1 MSVSLLKLI
10 RAHIVC
16 IVSRMTDCAH
26 RVAYARCGTVTFTFI
41 LIATFHMSQKRIIRI
56 GLLGF
61 GVVGQGVWKNIE
73 KNRQA
78 LEFRLG
84 AQLDITE
91 VVVKNASKPRE
102 VAVPAE
108 CYSTDPTRVVDNP
121 EIDIVCEMMG
131 GTGEALE
138 LTRRALK
145 QGKVVV
151 TANKALVCEHGEE
164 LFKIAN
170 ENGGHYFYEA
180 SVAGGIPIIKT
191 IREALVA
198 NRFKLIFGILNGT
211 SNYILTR
218 MEREGLSF
226 EATLG
231 DARQLGYVE
240 ADEAL
245 DLDGI
250 DAAHK
255 AVILA
260 YLAHGKWVKLD
271 EIICEGIREVSGT
284 DIEIAGQLGYKIK
297 LLAVI
302 ARDFEANKLSVRLH
316 PALIAKSE
324 VIAGVDEVYNGVSV
338 TGDVVGTTV
347 LIGRGAG
354 QDATSSSVISDI
366 ADAVFMIQ
374 GAPKPVISEEDEEV
388 YRQLADGLELAVP
401 ADLAGRYYL
410 RVHVKDEE
418 GVLAKISNILAAH
431 HISFAT
437 VNQKELADGT
447 ALIMLTT
454 HESNETA
461 VAAAKAALT
470 AESVVVAAP
479 VSLRLFEPSY

>member
-1 MSVSLLKLI
+1 MSE
-10 RAHIVC
+10 
-16 IVSRMTDCAH
+16 
-26 RVAYARCGTVTFTFI
+26 
-41 LIATFHMSQKRIIRI
+41 KRTIRI

-78 LEFRLG
+78 LELRLG

-91 VVVKNASKPRE
+91 VVVKNLGRE
-102 VAVPAE
+102 RDVEVPAE
-108 CYSTDPTRVVDNP
+108 RISNVPARVVENP
-121 EIDIVCEMMG
+121 DVDIVCELMG
-131 GTGEALE
+131 GTDEALVH
-138 LTRRALK
+138 TRRALEL
-145 QGKVVV
+145 GKIVV
-151 TANKALVCEHGEE
+151 TANKALICEHGEE
-164 LFKIAN
+164 LFDIARRT
-170 ENGGHYFYEA
+170 GGHYFYEA

-226 EATLG
+226 DETLG
-231 DARQLGYVE
+231 DARKLGYVE

-260 YLAHGKWVKLD
+260 YLAHGKWVKLN
-271 EIICEGIREVSGT
+271 EIICEGIR
-284 DIEIAGQLGYKIK
+284 DITGQDIAIAGQLGYKIK

-302 ARDFEANKLSVRLH
+302 ARDFEADKLSVRLH
-316 PALIAKSE
+316 PALISKKE

-366 ADAVFMIQ
+366 ADAVFMLQ
-374 GAPKPVISEEDEEV
+374 GAPAPAICEEDEKI
-388 YRQLADGLELAVP
+388 YNQLAEGLELATP
-401 ADLAGRYYL
+401 GELSGRYYL
-410 RVHVKDEE
+410 RIHVKDQE
-418 GVLAKISNILAAH
+418 GVLAKISNILAEH

-437 VNQKELADGT
+437 VNQQELEDGS
-447 ALIMLTT
+447 ALIMVTT
-454 HESNETA
+454 HTSNE
-461 VAAAKAALT
+461 AAIADAKVTLAA
-470 AESVVVAAP
+470 EPVVLSAP
-479 VSLRLFEPSY
+479 VSFRIFDPSKV

>member
-1 MSVSLLKLI
+1 MSE
-10 RAHIVC
+10 
-16 IVSRMTDCAH
+16 
-26 RVAYARCGTVTFTFI
+26 
-41 LIATFHMSQKRIIRI
+41 KRIIRI

-73 KNRQA
+73 KNREA

-84 AQLDITE
+84 VRLEIVQ
-91 VVVKNASKPRE
+91 VVVKNAAKERAVS
-102 VAVPAE
+102 VPADS
-108 CYSTDPTRVVDNP
+108 YSTDPARVVDNP
-121 EIDIVCEMMG
+121 EIDIVCELMG
-131 GTGEALE
+131 GTDEALT
-138 LTRRALK
+138 LTRRALE
-145 QGKVVV
+145 QGKIVV
-151 TANKALVCEHGEE
+151 TANKALICEHGEE
-164 LFKIAN
+164 LFAVALEK
-170 ENGGHYFYEA
+170 GGHYFYEA

-191 IREALVA
+191 IREGLVA

-231 DARQLGYVE
+231 DARKLGYVE

-255 AVILA
+255 AVILTH
-260 YLAHGKWVKLD
+260 LAHGKWVSLD
-271 EIICEGIREVSGT
+271 QIICEGIREISAE
-284 DIEIAGQLGYKIK
+284 DIRMAGQLGYKIK

-302 ARDFEANKLSVRLH
+302 ARDFETNELSVCLH
-316 PALIAKSE
+316 PALIAKTE
-324 VIAGVDEVYNGVSV
+324 VIAGVDEVYNAVSV

-366 ADAVFMIQ
+366 ADAVFMLK
-374 GAPKPVISEEDEEV
+374 GAPKVVPSDNSSEAI
-388 YRQLADGLELAVP
+388 YPFTKGLKLADPQKLVGS
-401 ADLAGRYYL
+401 YYL
-410 RVHVKDEE
+410 RIHVKDEE
-418 GVLAKISNILAAH
+418 GVLAKISNIMAGY

-437 VNQKELADGT
+437 VNQSELPDGS

-454 HESNETA
+454 HISSEQSI
-461 VAAAKAALT
+461 AAAKAALNR
-470 AESVVVAAP
+470 EAAVLNPP
-479 VSLRLFEPSY
+479 VSLRIFDSGA

>member
-1 MSVSLLKLI
+1 
-10 RAHIVC
+10 
-16 IVSRMTDCAH
+16 
-26 RVAYARCGTVTFTFI
+26 
-41 LIATFHMSQKRIIRI
+41 MSQKRIIRI

-84 AQLDITE
+84 AQLDITQ
-91 VVVKNASKPRE
+91 VVVKNASKQRE

-108 CYSTDPTRVVDNP
+108 CYSTDPSRVVDNP

-164 LFKIAN
+164 LFKIAH

-226 EATLG
+226 EETLG

-260 YLAHGKWVKLD
+260 FLAHGKWVKLD
-271 EIICEGIREVSGT
+271 EIICEGIREISGT
-284 DIEIAGQLGYKIK
+284 DIEIAGELGYKIK

-366 ADAVFMIQ
+366 ADAVCMIQ
-374 GAPKPVISEEDEEV
+374 GAPRPVISEEDEEL
-388 YRQLADGLELAVP
+388 YRQLADGLELAAP
-401 ADLAGRYYL
+401 TELTGRYYL
-410 RVHVKDEE
+410 RVHVKDEQ

-437 VNQKELADGT
+437 VNQKELTDGT

-454 HESNETA
+454 HESNETS
-461 VAAAKAALT
+461 VAAAKATLS
-470 AESVVVAAP
+470 AESVVVETP
-479 VSLRLFEPSY
+479 VSLRIFEPSD

>member
-1 MSVSLLKLI
+1 MSEK
-10 RAHIVC
+10 
-16 IVSRMTDCAH
+16 
-26 RVAYARCGTVTFTFI
+26 RV
-41 LIATFHMSQKRIIRI
+41 IRI

-73 KNRQA
+73 KNREA

-84 AQLDITE
+84 VRLEITQ
-91 VVVKNASKPRE
+91 VVVKNAAKSRE
-102 VAVPAE
+102 VSVPAE
-108 CYSTDPTRVVDNP
+108 NYSTDPSRVVDNA
-121 EIDIVCEMMG
+121 EVDIVCELMG
-131 GTGEALE
+131 GLEEALV
-138 LTRRALK
+138 LTRRALE
-145 QGKVVV
+145 QGKIVV
-151 TANKALVCEHGEE
+151 TANKALICEHGEE
-164 LFKIAN
+164 LFAIAR

-231 DARQLGYVE
+231 DARKLGYVE
-240 ADEAL
+240 ADESL

-255 AVILA
+255 AVILT

-271 EIICEGIREVSGT
+271 QIICEGIREISAD
-284 DIEIAGQLGYKIK
+284 DIKIAGQLGYKIK

-302 ARDFEANKLSVRLH
+302 ARDFKANRLSVRLH

-324 VIAGVDEVYNGVSV
+324 VIAGVDEVYNAVSV

-366 ADAVFMIQ
+366 ADAVFMLR
-374 GAPKPVISEEDEEV
+374 GAPEVITADGESPSEDSSASDL
-388 YRQLADGLELAVP
+388 QLAAPEELE
-401 ADLAGRYYL
+401 GCYYL
-410 RVHVKDEE
+410 RIHVKDEE
-418 GVLAKISNILAAH
+418 GVLAKISNILAGH

-437 VNQKELADGT
+437 VNQKELSDGS
-447 ALIMLTT
+447 ALIMVTT
-454 HESNETA
+454 HMTNERA
-461 VAAAKAALT
+461 IAAAKSVLAN
-470 AESVVVAAP
+470 EVVVLDSP
-479 VSLRLFEPSY
+479 VSLRIFELDQV

>member
-1 MSVSLLKLI
+1 MSE
-10 RAHIVC
+10 
-16 IVSRMTDCAH
+16 
-26 RVAYARCGTVTFTFI
+26 
-41 LIATFHMSQKRIIRI
+41 KRIIRI

-73 KNRQA
+73 RNRSA
-78 LEFRLG
+78 LEYRLG
-84 AQLDITE
+84 AQLKIE
-91 VVVKNASKPRE
+91 HIVVRDQSKVRG
-102 VAVPAE
+102 VAVGDIVYSEDPA
-108 CYSTDPTRVVDNP
+108 CVVDNP
-121 EIDIVCEMMG
+121 DIDIVCELMG
-131 GTGEALE
+131 GTGKALE
-138 LTRRALK
+138 LTRRALE
-145 QGKVVV
+145 QGKIVV
-151 TANKALVCEHGEE
+151 TANKALICEHGEE
-164 LFKIAN
+164 LFATARRT
-170 ENGGHYFYEA
+170 GAHYFYEA

-226 EATLG
+226 AETLV
-231 DARQLGYVE
+231 DARKLGYVE

-260 YLAHGKWVKLD
+260 YLAHGKWVRLQD
-271 EIICEGIREVSGT
+271 IICEGIRDITGE
-284 DIEIAGQLGYKIK
+284 DIEIAGQLGFKMK

-316 PALIAKSE
+316 PALISKKE

-338 TGDVVGTTV
+338 TGDVVGTTI

-366 ADAVFMIQ
+366 ADAVFMLQ
-374 GAPKPVISEEDEEV
+374 GAPSPVISEEDEAV
-388 YRQLADGLELAVP
+388 YKELADGLELAHKEM
-401 ADLAGRYYL
+401 LRGRYYL
-410 RVHVKDEE
+410 RIHVKDQQ
-418 GVLAKISNILAAH
+418 GVLARISDIMSKE

-437 VNQKELADGT
+437 VNQKELENGT
-447 ALIMLTT
+447 AKLMVTT
-454 HESNETA
+454 HESDEA
-461 VAAAKAALT
+461 SIERAKAVLLL
-470 AESVVVAAP
+470 EDSVIGAP
-479 VSLRLFEPSY
+479 VSFRIFDPAKA